1 MSYLNALT
9 LSVPSAAP
17 AEKSTQSLW
26 PAERRGQWAGAVAQD
41 RALPAPPSHHTDT
54 TVPTNYSNDDTA
66 GAARLIKPQQRTLQL
81 LRSCSFIL
89 R

>member
-9 LSVPSAAP
+9 LHVPSAAP
-17 AEKSTQSLW
+17 VEESRRSLW
-26 PAERRGQWAGAVAQD
+26 PAARRGQQAGAVAQD
-41 RALPAPPSHHTDT
+41 RALPAPPSPHTDAA
-54 TVPTNYSNDDTA
+54 VPTNYSSDDTA

-81 LRSCSFIL
+81 LRSRSFIS